1 MFFLTKFLKFYPQ
14 NKNRSFFLTTYLWI
28 YNDHQSTNDFLNSLA
43 SNSFIPYILHP
54 NRITSHSKTLIVNIF
69 SNYISNEIISGNI
82 NAAISDHLPQSLFV
96 PNNLLNPSAQISNF
110 YGRHWSKLKQESFIL
125 DYFDK
130 DWADLLQVD
139 IFSMDIFLNK
149 MDSILD
155 THAPLKKVNKYKLK
169 FKTNCWIT
177 PALQLS
183 ILLKQL
189 TKKVHNCK
197 KSSNKRNIS

>member
-1 MFFLTKFLKFYPQ
+1 MVVFTNMQIWMFFLTKFLKFYPQ

-130 DWADLLQVD
+130 DWADLLQLD

-149 MDSILD
+149 MDFHLGYTCSI
-155 THAPLKKVNKYKLK
+155 
-169 FKTNCWIT
+169 
-177 PALQLS
+177 
-183 ILLKQL
+183 
-189 TKKVHNCK
+189 K
-197 KSSNKRNIS
+197 KS

>member
-1 MFFLTKFLKFYPQ
+1 MT
-14 NKNRSFFLTTYLWI
+14 I
-28 YNDHQSTNDFLNSLA
+28 YFPIISL
-43 SNSFIPYILHP
+43 I
-54 NRITSHSKTLIVNIF
+54 
-69 SNYISNEIISGNI
+69 IISGNI

-96 PNNLLNPSAQISNF
+96 PNILLNPSAQISNF
-110 YGRHWSKLKQESFIL
+110 YGRHWSKFKQESFIL

-130 DWADLLQVD
+130 DWADLLQLD

-155 THAPLKKVNKYKLK
+155 THALLKKVNKYKLK
-169 FKTNCWIT
+169 FKTKSWIT